1 MEQTSHHRDTEAQRE
16 APFLSVLCASV
27 SLRLM
32 QSIFSHPLTRWGL
45 LHNRVLTDS

>member
-1 MEQTSHHRDTEAQRE
+1 MEQTSQHRDTEAQRTDKNG
-16 APFLSVLCASV
+16 ASLCASV
-27 SLRLM
+27 PLWLM